1 MRVTHFRAA
10 VDTQRVT
17 AEPNEH
23 ISGPSRRYAGG
34 TLGKKGRLKNLSSLI
49 SIRLNQQV
57 LWFGLTPGKAEFAPT
72 VTHI

>member
-34 TLGKKGRLKNLSSLI
+34 TLEKKGRLKNLSS
-49 SIRLNQQV
+49 S
-57 LWFGLTPGKAEFAPT
+57 
-72 VTHI
+72 